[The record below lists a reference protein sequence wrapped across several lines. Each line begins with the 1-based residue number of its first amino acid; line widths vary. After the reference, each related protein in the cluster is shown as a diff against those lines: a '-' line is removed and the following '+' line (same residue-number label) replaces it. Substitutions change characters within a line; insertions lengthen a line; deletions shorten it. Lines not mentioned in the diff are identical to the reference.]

1 MRIPFGDCCT
11 GEDRFYGDNVN
22 EDPVVTDMVMP
33 GQEHGFHLL
42 SVKPPR
48 TCFQMSR
55 SEPGVLGGGTAGSFD
70 GLLCSICF
78 SRALLVVYSD
88 FP

>member
-33 GQEHGFHLL
+33 GQEHGFDLL

-70 GLLCSICF
+70 GLLRSICF